1 MFRLEKFTVSLSSV
15 SFTFLQVFF
24 YAFSQVKVKKKKNRK
39 KRENLLIYIERGNV

>member
-24 YAFSQVKVKKKKNRK
+24 YAFSQVKVKKKK
-39 KRENLLIYIERGNV
+39 IERRERIY